1 MKSLGQLAEK
11 FLENTNEV
19 PTYLPIFLNWMEVV
33 GADLSA
39 ITEPFKV
46 VISKGEQVLVL
57 RVDRAYSLEIQHR
70 SVEFLIMV
78 NTYLGVDYFSQ
89 VKVMST

>member
-11 FLENTNEV
+11 FLENTNKV
-19 PTYLPIFLNWMEVV
+19 PPYLPIFLNWTEVV
-33 GADLSA
+33 GAGFST

-46 VISKGEQVLVL
+46 TISKGEQVLIL
-57 RVDRAYSLEIQHR
+57 RANRACSLEIQHQ
-70 SVEFLIMV
+70 SVKFLIMA

-89 VKVMST
+89 VKVISM